1 MTLFLSVLYVGLGG
15 FLGSVARYM
24 IAFLLQ
30 SYQLV
35 FPVATLCANL
45 GGSLLMGF
53 VVGLT
58 LRHSFSPEL
67 FLFLATGICGGFTTL
82 STLVYDF
89 NTLTG
94 KGEIGTASFYVFVSF
109 AGAYALFLLGAFLA
123 KNL

>member
-1 MTLFLSVLYVGLGG
+1 MTLLFSILYVGLGG
-15 FLGSVARYM
+15 FIGSIIRYM

-30 SYQLV
+30 SYQLA

-45 GGSLLMGF
+45 GGSFLMGL
-53 VVGLT
+53 VVAST
-58 LRHSFSPEL
+58 LRQSLSPEL

-89 NTLTG
+89 NTLAG
-94 KGEIGTASFYVFVSF
+94 KGEIGIASFYAFVSF
-109 AGAYALFLLGAFLA
+109 AGAYVLFLLGVFLA